1 MSNTNNKKSLF
12 YRTTH
17 HLSTIRRHRKEVRKN
32 CFACGLYKQG
42 LLHDLSKYSLA
53 ELKPSITYFTGN
65 KSPYFAEKKDRG
77 YSLGWLHHKGKN
89 KHHWEY
95 WYDMIDGKYTP
106 IEMPYKYLVEMVCDR
121 IAACKVYEGDAYT
134 QRSAIDYLHK
144 SHDSVYMHPNNLKQL
159 EEILNEVAEYGEEAT
174 FKKLKQKIKDG
185 NY

>member
-1 MSNTNNKKSLF
+1 MFSMSNTNNKKSLF

-106 IEMPYKYLVEMVCDR
+106 IEMPVSADCCFSWNLLKRVVTDGTGSLQGASRSTIAGAPFRRPPCTKR
-121 IAACKVYEGDAYT
+121 IVIPGGRRNAA
-134 QRSAIDYLHK
+134 
-144 SHDSVYMHPNNLKQL
+144 P
-159 EEILNEVAEYGEEAT
+159 AT
-174 FKKLKQKIKDG
+174 AKL
-185 NY
+185 